1 MISVIHPTSH
11 FGPSAGAVGGSRVPA
26 FPGFTTGQTALMQ
39 TASSSHDQISDLY
52 RRRSSGY
59 THHVSNSS
67 WMTTSASIAA
77 SAATAAGPTPASSTS
92 GAVPRGPPVAHSQQ
106 QQPPRAVSSR
116 SLSSYSSVSTHTT
129 GRQQPTLSTVVAS
142 NIHPSR
148 QQPTSSST
156 IASSIE
162 VGQIKP
168 RGLVA
173 PPPGKDFSKPLFVD
187 CSIEYELPN
196 APKIPKN
203 SLPILMIHPGYQ
215 EKKRQQIQ
223 REQQIQQ
230 QQQQQQRQQQQQQLL
245 MNIKN
250 KDNIAVNNSKQTGC
264 TAPNCHCRKIVSSM
278 KPGTKRSYSNAL
290 GSNASTTTT
299 QAQFYKQQQQQQ
311 QQQLLQ
317 QQQKNRPAPPAHHA
331 YFEAQAAAAAHA
343 NASSMSAASEA
354 KRSRMMASVEQQKQ
368 QQQQHQLLQYNHQQ
382 LFRAQMQAAAALRH
396 YQQSFGYTTRGG
408 AGSAT
413 MNPQVS
419 QPQIHPSVTS
429 ARAAS
434 TSSNQAPTTLSRPD
448 MMRISSFQQIT
459 PPESL
464 AFWQQQQQLTSSVTC
479 RSACCANAGPAA
491 YTNCTPVR
499 PAVCCYPTPMVTGN
513 PTGTT
518 AGFCIG
524 CAQGKCQ
531 VNVNKENLGIMRS
544 L

>member
-156 IASSIE
+156 IASSTE

-223 REQQIQQ
+223 REQQI
-230 QQQQQQRQQQQQQLL
+230 QQQQQRQQQQQQLL

-311 QQQLLQ
+311 QQLLQ
-317 QQQKNRPAPPAHHA
+317 QQQKNRP
-331 YFEAQAAAAAHA
+331 
-343 NASSMSAASEA
+343 
-354 KRSRMMASVEQQKQ
+354 
-368 QQQQHQLLQYNHQQ
+368 
-382 LFRAQMQAAAALRH
+382 
-396 YQQSFGYTTRGG
+396 G
-408 AGSAT
+408 
-413 MNPQVS
+413 
-419 QPQIHPSVTS
+419 
-429 ARAAS
+429 
-434 TSSNQAPTTLSRPD
+434 
-448 MMRISSFQQIT
+448 
-459 PPESL
+459 
-464 AFWQQQQQLTSSVTC
+464 
-479 RSACCANAGPAA
+479 
-491 YTNCTPVR
+491 
-499 PAVCCYPTPMVTGN
+499 
-513 PTGTT
+513 
-518 AGFCIG
+518 
-524 CAQGKCQ
+524 
-531 VNVNKENLGIMRS
+531 
-544 L
+544 

>member
-156 IASSIE
+156 IASSTE

-250 KDNIAVNNSKQTGC
+250 KDNIAVNDSKQTGC

-317 QQQKNRPAPPAHHA
+317 QQQKNRP
-331 YFEAQAAAAAHA
+331 
-343 NASSMSAASEA
+343 
-354 KRSRMMASVEQQKQ
+354 
-368 QQQQHQLLQYNHQQ
+368 
-382 LFRAQMQAAAALRH
+382 
-396 YQQSFGYTTRGG
+396 G
-408 AGSAT
+408 
-413 MNPQVS
+413 
-419 QPQIHPSVTS
+419 
-429 ARAAS
+429 
-434 TSSNQAPTTLSRPD
+434 
-448 MMRISSFQQIT
+448 
-459 PPESL
+459 
-464 AFWQQQQQLTSSVTC
+464 
-479 RSACCANAGPAA
+479 
-491 YTNCTPVR
+491 
-499 PAVCCYPTPMVTGN
+499 
-513 PTGTT
+513 
-518 AGFCIG
+518 
-524 CAQGKCQ
+524 
-531 VNVNKENLGIMRS
+531 
-544 L
+544 